1 MVQYESCASVYDQFK
16 EIEKEQEFI
25 QKQVLLFNQ
34 KVLDVH
40 HSVEIS
46 MDDQNINIAV
56 NQLYALLQ
64 KGSKRSSY
72 L

>member
-1 MVQYESCASVYDQFK
+1 MIKFK

-25 QKQVLLFNQ
+25 HKQVLLFNQ
-34 KVLDVH
+34 RVRDVH
-40 HSVEIS
+40 DSVEIS
-46 MDDQNINIAV
+46 MDDQNIDIAV

-64 KGSKRSSY
+64 KAQQRSNH